1 MAKDVRNPEF
11 WNKFM
16 QRPEVQ
22 AAMRSKLKYESAAE
36 AAQRTKLDKLERKQ
50 RRYEI
55 MDELMKCATNIKH
68 LISPMF
74 RYKITQQ
81 YLWKVLCEARK
92 EGILFCDKLRQPQ
105 VYHRLQAIKA
115 EITAGPYGV
124 AGWQAEEEVEE
135 DLMDKMVVEADC
147 IPGGIDGEAPDRKQ
161 VLDRRE
167 IQGVLDFGQKIKTEG
182 NEAFLNE
189 NWEGAL
195 TRYCQGDEMLKNFAA
210 EPHLDKENKELK
222 TMHRQCL
229 NNKANAALQMDQWQT
244 ALRAAESA
252 LKLKMDDEKALF
264 RKAQALEGL
273 GRTDEALEVLDEVE
287 QIAEDMDED
296 FREQILDDVKERRE
310 EIKAIE
316 HKAAKSFNNM
326 FKAMGDKQVFGSGR
340 FLADGTSPPPALTGA
355 EERQLKRIK
364 EQDEYR
370 AGKLKYE
377 LEQRRKEG
385 KPLVDLPQEP
395 EMPTPNK
402 PPLGF
407 RSSERTR
414 TLTKAQAQQLLEELF
429 WNMGL
434 KLQTVQL
441 SAWDAMAPTGVT
453 AFQYGTG
460 EKSCLSQPRGLHLD
474 QDGNLYVADFG
485 NFCVVRF
492 ATTEGNDGNGPG
504 GRVVVG
510 QRGKQLLDVD
520 YLKDIGK
527 PLAPADGEGV
537 LLKNPIDVALN
548 ADGSLLV
555 LDCPMGRVQCF
566 EQGAKTSLATVMVP
580 PPRSMPAKSL
590 AVPEAIKHP
599 RSMLRLSD
607 GSLVICDTWSHR
619 VLKYNKDAMAPE
631 LLAGSPNSCGCS
643 DSQLNFPSCVA
654 FGSDGC
660 LLVAD
665 TNNHRIQRFQPGELT
680 GVTVAG
686 SAAGKAGDGPWELCM
701 PTGAERWRW

>member
-1 MAKDVRNPEF
+1 
-11 WNKFM
+11 
-16 QRPEVQ
+16 
-22 AAMRSKLKYESAAE
+22 
-36 AAQRTKLDKLERKQ
+36 
-50 RRYEI
+50 
-55 MDELMKCATNIKH
+55 
-68 LISPMF
+68 
-74 RYKITQQ
+74 
-81 YLWKVLCEARK
+81 
-92 EGILFCDKLRQPQ
+92 
-105 VYHRLQAIKA
+105 
-115 EITAGPYGV
+115 
-124 AGWQAEEEVEE
+124 
-135 DLMDKMVVEADC
+135 
-147 IPGGIDGEAPDRKQ
+147 
-161 VLDRRE
+161 
-167 IQGVLDFGQKIKTEG
+167 
-182 NEAFLNE
+182 
-189 NWEGAL
+189 
-195 TRYCQGDEMLKNFAA
+195 
-210 EPHLDKENKELK
+210 
-222 TMHRQCL
+222 
-229 NNKANAALQMDQWQT
+229 
-244 ALRAAESA
+244 
-252 LKLKMDDEKALF
+252 
-264 RKAQALEGL
+264 
-273 GRTDEALEVLDEVE
+273 
-287 QIAEDMDED
+287 
-296 FREQILDDVKERRE
+296 
-310 EIKAIE
+310 
-316 HKAAKSFNNM
+316 
-326 FKAMGDKQVFGSGR
+326 
-340 FLADGTSPPPALTGA
+340 
-355 EERQLKRIK
+355 
-364 EQDEYR
+364 
-370 AGKLKYE
+370 
-377 LEQRRKEG
+377 
-385 KPLVDLPQEP
+385 
-395 EMPTPNK
+395 
-402 PPLGF
+402 
-407 RSSERTR
+407 
-414 TLTKAQAQQLLEELF
+414 
-429 WNMGL
+429 
-434 KLQTVQL
+434 
-441 SAWDAMAPTGVT
+441 MAPTGVT

-520 YLKDIGK
+520 YLKDIDK

-701 PTGAERWRW
+701 PTGLAVEADGALLVADRGNARLMRIREGSEPEQLLGRELLERPWGLAIDQDGGIFLSDERRGIVLRLLPSGAPAPANAKPAAAPVKTPAPTPAPTAAAPAVEAPTTGGYPQVVKPAAFQPPSRVASSAPAPAAATPTAATPTAATPAAPKAAVFQPPERPRAAEKATVPAGEPPKLQPKEEAQPKAAVTHVAKDPLGLDDLD